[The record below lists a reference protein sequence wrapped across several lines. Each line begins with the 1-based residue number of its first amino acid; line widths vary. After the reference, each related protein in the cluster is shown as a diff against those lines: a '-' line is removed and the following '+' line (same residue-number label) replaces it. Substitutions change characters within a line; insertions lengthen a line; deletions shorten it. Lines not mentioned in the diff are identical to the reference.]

1 MKTDEVT
8 RHSNFSEITTA
19 CFHPADNALFQEKTA
34 EEAVMGQAVVVLM
47 AFFMTLGAL
56 DKALFNNRFGY

>member
-8 RHSNFSEITTA
+8 RHSNFSEITTT

-34 EEAVMGQAVVVLM
+34 EEAVMGQAVV
-47 AFFMTLGAL
+47 GL
-56 DKALFNNRFGY
+56 DGVFHDAGRAG